1 MLLFNYEEI
10 NYNIIKGAYTMLE
23 SLLISLFSVVT
34 LYVAFEY
41 LKEKIIEKEKTP
53 FHERLRIYK

>member
-41 LKEKIIEKEKTP
+41 LKEKTIEKPE
-53 FHERLRIYK
+53 FNS

>member
-41 LKEKIIEKEKTP
+41 LKEKTIEKEKTP
-53 FHERLRIYK
+53 FHEKLRIDI